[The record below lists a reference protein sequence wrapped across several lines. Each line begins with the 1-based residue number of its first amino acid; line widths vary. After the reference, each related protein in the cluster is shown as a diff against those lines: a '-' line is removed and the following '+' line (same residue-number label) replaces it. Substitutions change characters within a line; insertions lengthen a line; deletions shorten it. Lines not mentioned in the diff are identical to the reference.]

1 MPAAPAKADP
11 LASSL
16 TSLARDLIDDYHLL
30 RTGKLSVREART
42 RAALAREA
50 MRAVHLQFE
59 GLRLLSESAKP
70 VGGGR
75 A

>member
-1 MPAAPAKADP
+1 MSGKPANVDP
-11 LASSL
+11 LATSL
-16 TSLARDLIDDYHLL
+16 TALARDLIEDYRLL
-30 RTGKLSVREART
+30 RSGKLSVREART

-70 VGGGR
+70 IGGGR